1 MNHHPSNNFFEDGNP
16 SDVPPQNGGSSDQGP
31 ALDHPDALTSP
42 NDTKVAAAQ
51 HRRRRPRQSNV
62 TLPGFDDELKEGTQI
77 YNERSAVKPDY
88 PRRKNGE
95 VPAAEGRSSA
105 EGRKTSSA
113 AVMQS
118 HGPVVDHQPRKIG
131 SQ

>member
-1 MNHHPSNNFFEDGNP
+1 MNYHPSNNFFEDINP
-16 SDVPPQNGGSSDQGP
+16 SDVPPQNGGSSGQGP
-31 ALDHPDALTSP
+31 VLDHPAALTSP

-62 TLPGFDDELKEGTQI
+62 TLPGFDDELKEGTEI
-77 YNERSAVKPDY
+77 YNKRSAMK
-88 PRRKNGE
+88 PRRKNSE